1 MPLDAVVLI
10 AALLVLVKASNIT
23 IEKAARLSKLTGIS
37 HVVIGFIFVAVSTS
51 LPELSIA
58 VISAAAKENQIS
70 FGNLLGANITLLTLV
85 LGIMAFA
92 GFKPKRKDFL
102 ELDQAVIITTIMA
115 LFLIVTK
122 ISNIAVGIFSIILF
136 YVFSEQVVR
145 EGVDVGMN
153 NNKGLPISDKI
164 KAAAELIASVL
175 VVVASAYV
183 VTSSAVSISKSFG
196 IAETIIGATII
207 SIGTTL
213 PELSVNMAAIKKKDF
228 GLAVGDTIGS
238 IVTNMTLVLGVSSI
252 INPITIGR
260 IESFLLGFFVLT
272 SLLFLLIATRMR
284 FDKLAGLALIGIY
297 AGYIITLMVML

>member
-1 MPLDAVVLI
+1 MPLDFLMLAVG
-10 AALLVLVKASNIT
+10 LVILAKASNVT

-37 HVVIGFIFVAVSTS
+37 HVVIGFIFIAVSTS

-58 VISAAAKENQIS
+58 VISAAAKENHIS
-70 FGNLLGANITLLTLV
+70 FGNLVGANITLLTLV

-92 GFKPKRKDFL
+92 GFKPRRKDFL

-183 VTSSAVSISKSFG
+183 VTSSAVGISRAFG

-207 SIGTTL
+207 SVGTTL
-213 PELSVNMAAIKKKDF
+213 PELSVNITAIRKKDF
-228 GLAVGDTIGS
+228 GLAIGDTVGS
-238 IVTNMTLVLGVSSI
+238 IVTNLTLVLGVSSI

-272 SLLFLLIATRMR
+272 SLLFLLLATRMR
-284 FDKLAGLALIGIY
+284 FDKIAGAALIAIY
-297 AGYIITLMVML
+297 IAYIISLAVML